1 MRDELMT
8 KIINLMMLYDI
19 PVDEVNA
26 KLFLIMEPYEITART
41 TEVAVTNDES
51 ADKYIKLFLLNK
63 RVAGRTDRTLNLY
76 NLALRMFFRE
86 CNKPPTEVTG
96 DDIKLFLAVKEVR
109 DGASKCY
116 LGNLLRPISSFYAW
130 MLREEHISRN
140 PMNKVDNVK
149 QPKTQKTA
157 FTEMQIEQLRMA
169 IRDEDIRLKLIFE
182 MLLSTWCRVSEL
194 THIKISDISEDR
206 NSVIVHGKGQ
216 KDRICYINAKAH
228 LFLVRYLA
236 ERKDNSDWLFPGCAI
251 KVAEGENCFSE
262 ACKHAGVKP
271 YMWWKAPGL
280 ISNEP
285 VGNGLVEVAVRKLG
299 KKAGVEHTH
308 PHRFRRT
315 GATFALRRGMPIEQV
330 SKLLGHESIETTQIY
345 LDISERELEQGH
357 KKYVG

>member
-19 PVDEVNA
+19 PVDEVKA

-86 CNKPPTEVTG
+86 CNKLPTEVTG

-130 MLREEHISRN
+130 MMREEHISRN
-140 PMNKVDNVK
+140 PMNKVDNIK

-157 FTEMQIEQLRMA
+157 FTEMQIEQLRMT

-182 MLLSTWCRVSEL
+182 MLLSTWCRISEL
-194 THIKISDISEDR
+194 TNMKISDISEDR

-228 LFLVRYLA
+228 LFLVKYLA
-236 ERKDNSDWLFPGCAI
+236 ERKDNSDWLFPKCAI
-251 KVAEGENCFSE
+251 KVAEGGICFAE
-262 ACKHAGVKP
+262 ACKHAKVKP
-271 YMWWKAPGL
+271 YMWWKVPEL

-285 VGNGLVEVAVRKLG
+285 ADKSVVGSAIRELG

>member
-19 PVDEVNA
+19 PVDEVKA

-140 PMNKVDNVK
+140 PMNKVDNIK